1 MCNARVCPICGMWFK
16 DCFTLY
22 RHHVDVH
29 RRRFCWYC
37 AFEEGKPS
45 RMRRHVAT
53 EHPTVCLD
61 MDERVWRNETE
72 TLREVPASFPT
83 PPGYVPYREEDL
95 QQPFPFPFVYI
106 PTPKDLCP
114 RAPDSRP
121 DQAAPAAEATE
132 AAAAAVGV
140 SPAQE
145 VSDWEEM
152 GVEIVI
158 EEEATE
164 DGPPILRQQR
174 VVSVQPV
181 DDEIPGP
188 NDTRTIQ
195 CAARDLLATAG
206 LEDIPEEDELQQDP
220 LACLQALTRKV
231 RAALGHATPSPC
243 PATED
248 PSRKKPRM
256 SGEEHSS
263 LASASST
270 PPSVSSVPEESVLMH
285 FPHAP
290 PTPPPQVPS
299 SSSPSAPVLVHIT
312 PAPPTP
318 PTPVPSSSTVPPVVV
333 HVAPAPPTPPTP
345 AATSSAPVPL
355 VFAQVTPGCPSPI
368 TPPATVPASVSPP
381 VRHSWVADRAVDASE
396 EALDLSRPSR
406 PRPSPPPS
414 VGSPVVDTPATTL
427 EATPPHVPLRRPL
440 TCTCRCHCT
449 CGACCPCQCVCESVE
464 IKETRF

>member
-45 RMRRHVAT
+45 RMRRHVAA

-61 MDERVWRNETE
+61 MDERVWRNEME

-83 PPGYVPYREEDL
+83 SPGYVPYREEDL

-114 RAPDSRP
+114 RGPDSRP
-121 DQAAPAAEATE
+121 DQAKPAAEATE
-132 AAAAAVGV
+132 AAAAAVGA

-145 VSDWEEM
+145 VSDWEDM

-164 DGPPILRQQR
+164 DGRPILRQQR

-206 LEDIPEEDELQQDP
+206 LKDIAEEDELQQDP

-231 RAALGHATPSPC
+231 WAALGHATPSPC

-270 PPSVSSVPEESVLMH
+270 TPSVPSVPEETMLLH

-299 SSSPSAPVLVHIT
+299 SSSPSAPVLVH
-312 PAPPTP
+312 
-318 PTPVPSSSTVPPVVV
+318 
-333 HVAPAPPTPPTP
+333 VAPAPP
-345 AATSSAPVPL
+345 PL
-355 VFAQVTPGCPSPI
+355 LHLFPRLRQCLQWWCILLRLLPLLRHRQ
-368 TPPATVPASVSPP
+368 PPALRQYLWCLPRLHLAVLRRSPLLQLSPP
-381 VRHSWVADRAVDASE
+381 VFLPQCAIH
-396 EALDLSRPSR
+396 
-406 PRPSPPPS
+406 
-414 VGSPVVDTPATTL
+414 GSLTVL
-427 EATPPHVPLRRPL
+427 WLPLRRL
-440 TCTCRCHCT
+440 
-449 CGACCPCQCVCESVE
+449 
-464 IKETRF
+464 